1 MRTSELNFRQLLDY
15 YGIVI
20 AKDDG
25 NKGTI
30 LCQFHEDHRP
40 SCSIDF
46 TKNLYYCFPCSEGG
60 SIINFVMGKENL
72 DYAGA
77 VAWLSEFY
85 GDKVEV
91 AGVDYHS
98 AMSKRAKE
106 LANDPYIWSYHLF
119 IISQLDLVLAKYPT
133 EELQRAELEKEIY
146 KSLVKQKHEEI
157 DRGKFPDKW
166 FWKDM
171 SILIEDY
178 LWALECKWRDRLP
191 WEKFSMMAQATEET
205 YFDYWDEEIDR
216 FATEKMLLKEVKRIT
231 ERLLWRTEEM
241 LTGDSKR
248 LAEKAK
254 RIMIDWLGLLK
265 GLSLDG
271 QILPK
276 AYLISET
283 GCQYG
288 GTA

>member
-1 MRTSELNFRQLLDY
+1 MKTFELNFRQLLDY

-20 AKDDG
+20 VRDDG
-25 NKGTI
+25 TKGTI

-98 AMSKRAKE
+98 ARTKQAKE
-106 LANDPYIWSYHLF
+106 LAQDPWIFSQYVFIWG
-119 IISQLDLVLAKYPT
+119 QLPLVMAKYPT
-133 EELQRAELEKEIY
+133 EELLREDVEKTLY
-146 KSLVKQKHEEI
+146 KILVKQKQEEI
-157 DRGKFPDKW
+157 DRGKFPGKW
-166 FWKDM
+166 FWNDM
-171 SILIEDY
+171 SMLIEDY
-178 LWALECKWRDRLP
+178 LWAVECKWKDNLP
-191 WEKFSMMAQATEET
+191 YEKFQLMAQATEET
-205 YFDYWDEEIDR
+205 YFDFWDEEIDR
-216 FATEKMLLKEVKRIT
+216 LATEKLLLKEVARIT
-231 ERLLWRTEEM
+231 EKTLWRTKEM

-254 RIMIDWLGLLK
+254 HILIDWLGLLK
-265 GLSLDG
+265 SLSLDG
-271 QILPK
+271 RLLPR

-288 GTA
+288 RTA